1 MQPNATDATNVSD
14 ASDASDVPSCISGV
28 IDTIGGAS
36 EFDSLWCWLNI
47 VEGDMILY
55 RSY

>member
-14 ASDASDVPSCISGV
+14 ASDVPRCISGV

-36 EFDSLWCWLNI
+36 EFDSL
-47 VEGDMILY
+47 
-55 RSY
+55 

>member
-1 MQPNATDATNVSD
+1 MQPNATEATNVSD
-14 ASDASDVPSCISGV
+14 ASDASDVPRCISGV

-47 VEGDMILY
+47 VEGDMILS